1 MSISVYKFLLAGDRF
16 MPELHLSQPGFTYS
30 SCGPFTKHRG
40 RIQNFKETGDLT
52 GDLKH
57 IYQNE
62 LDKGCFAHDA
72 AYSKGKD
79 LDKISFSDKSLKN
92 RVYEIALN
100 PKCSGYQRGL
110 ASMVYNIFENKT
122 GSG

>member
-1 MSISVYKFLLAGDRF
+1 
-16 MPELHLSQPGFTYS
+16 MPELHLTQPGFTYS
-30 SCGPFTKHRG
+30 SCGPFTKHRE

-62 LDKGCFAHDA
+62 LDKGCFVHDA

-92 RVYEIALN
+92 RV
-100 PKCSGYQRGL
+100 PKCNGYQRGL
-110 ASMVYNIFENKT
+110 ASMVYNFFENKT